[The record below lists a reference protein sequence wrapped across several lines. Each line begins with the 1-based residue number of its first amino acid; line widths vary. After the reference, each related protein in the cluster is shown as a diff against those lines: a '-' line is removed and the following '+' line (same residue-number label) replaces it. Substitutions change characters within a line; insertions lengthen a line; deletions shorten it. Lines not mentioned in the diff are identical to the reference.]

1 MSGRMLDPGRDR
13 KLGGEMQAMCRQ
25 SIDTDAAPGAATF
38 RGHATTAGLPTRL
51 EPSKLFDAVTLSM
64 AMMFLGQT
72 LLIVALVRL

>member
-1 MSGRMLDPGRDR
+1 MLDPGRDR

-25 SIDTDAAPGAATF
+25 SIDTDAALGAATF
-38 RGHATTAGLPTRL
+38 RGHETTTGVPTRF

>member
-25 SIDTDAAPGAATF
+25 SIDTNAASGAESF
-38 RGHATTAGLPTRL
+38 RGNETTTGVPTRF

-64 AMMFLGQT
+64 PMMFLGQT